1 MPNEFTLVASLYDV
15 TEPMVDEKNNIVIH
29 PLDRMDL
36 LSEKNSSLTL
46 ERHWSQPYDF
56 LQTSLMNLPL

>member
-15 TEPMVDEKNNIVIH
+15 TEPMIDEKNNIVIH

-36 LSEKNSSLTL
+36 LSEKK
-46 ERHWSQPYDF
+46 
-56 LQTSLMNLPL
+56 